1 MANNQL
7 NQSLLSM
14 QTRMDNFCPQLSA
27 KLTTSGTSASVVFST
42 VTGTI
47 RTTFKITNKGDKGAY
62 LAWGN
67 GSATAVASSGTPAAL
82 CDYIAAGAILTQDF
96 QLASGPVNAIA
107 AIQGSDTQDNG
118 PTILEITLGFGQ

>member
-27 KLTTSGTSASVVFST
+27 KLTTSGTSSSVTFPT
-42 VTGTI
+42 ITGTI

-62 LAWGN
+62 LGWGN
-67 GSATAVASSGTPAAL
+67 GSATAVAASGTPAAL
-82 CDYIAAGAILTQDF
+82 CDYVAAGAIFTQDF
-96 QLASGPVNAIA
+96 QLASGPVDTIA
-107 AIQGSDTQDNG
+107 AIQGSDTADNG
-118 PTILEITLGFGQ
+118 PTILEISIGFGQ